1 VVDKSVEKSD
11 AFLFECKRDMALKSR
26 IEMDGEVGEIRRA
39 LRLIL
44 GLLLKRRMVKSMLM
58 KRDLSVIFGLDFD

>member
-1 VVDKSVEKSD
+1 M
-11 AFLFECKRDMALKSR
+11 AFKSR
-26 IEMDGEVGEIRRA
+26 LELDGEVFLIWRA
-39 LRLIL
+39 LRLIS

>member
-1 VVDKSVEKSD
+1 
-11 AFLFECKRDMALKSR
+11 MALKSR

-44 GLLLKRRMVKSMLM
+44 GLVLKRRMVKSMLM

>member
-1 VVDKSVEKSD
+1 VVDKSVSKCE

-26 IEMDGEVGEIRRA
+26 LEMDGEVGEIRRV

-44 GLLLKRRMVKSMLM
+44 GLLLKRRIVKSILM
-58 KRDLSVIFGLDFD
+58 KRDVSVIFGLDFD